1 MEGMLYKWTN
11 YISGWQP
18 RWFVLDGGTLSYY
31 DSQEDAWKGCKGSIK
46 ISVCEIQVNSSDST
60 RVDLTIPGE
69 QYFYLRAINAAER
82 QKWLVALGT
91 AKACL
96 TDNRTKREK
105 ELQENTEALKTKMS
119 ELRLYCDLLLQ
130 QVNKIKENDELGD
143 AAETGIDTGN
153 MVKSTC
159 TTFLK
164 TLEECMQIANR
175 TFSSDLATQSPPGSP
190 PVAAIKPQKI
200 KPVNHLNQN
209 LGEKWRDLAE
219 TSGEAIAHDNQSL
232 DSGAEGPDEPDRPE
246 HHPSPSDTEASNGN
260 SSIHEERADPTLHTT
275 QNSSETEHYEQPAEG
290 DEEDEADDQR
300 ETKQEQKHK
309 VDQSQEEHDNNK
321 KEVDAVQPQHQRE
334 AVADRDEARHED
346 ETSRDSTEPEDTEQV
361 ETFFSTMSHRF
372 SDIRLEDDNGIPTQ
386 EFLDSCYAIVPVLD
400 KLGSTVFAPVKM
412 DFVGNIKKIHQKL
425 MSDPDS
431 FPTLQ
436 SIVLHE
442 VHTDVAQVRNS
453 ATEAL
458 LWLRRGLKFLKEFLS
473 EVNAGEQDI
482 QGALNNAYGKTL
494 RQYHGWVVRGVFAL
508 ALRAAPS
515 YRSFTAALVSR
526 EGDELKS
533 SFTSGMHRD
542 LGMYL
547 PAMEKQLAILD
558 SLYEEYNL
566 ESDEVV

>member
-1 MEGMLYKWTN
+1 MEGVLYKWTN

-18 RWFVLDGGTLSYY
+18 RWFVLHGGTLSYY

-46 ISVCEIQVNSSDST
+46 ISVCEIQVNSSDPT
-60 RVDLTIPGE
+60 RVDLIIPGE

-130 QVNKIKENDELGD
+130 QVNKMKDGDELGETAEPGVD
-143 AAETGIDTGN
+143 AGN

-159 TTFLK
+159 ATFLE

-175 TFSSDLATQSPPGSP
+175 TFNTDLGTHSPPGTP
-190 PVAAIKPQKI
+190 PVAALKPQKI
-200 KPVNHLNQN
+200 KVANHLNLN
-209 LGEKWRDLAE
+209 LGEKWKDLTE
-219 TSGEAIAHDNQSL
+219 TSGETIAHDNQSH
-232 DSGAEGPDEPDRPE
+232 DSGAEGPDEPDRSE
-246 HHPSPSDTEASNGN
+246 NHPSPSDVE
-260 SSIHEERADPTLHTT
+260 SSIVRSEQVNRAAHIT
-275 QNSSETEHYEQPAEG
+275 QNASEIEHYNQPAEG
-290 DEEDEADDQR
+290 DDEKSSDQKR
-300 ETKQEQKHK
+300 NDQELHK
-309 VDQSQEEHDNNK
+309 GDQSEEHDSERE
-321 KEVDAVQPQHQRE
+321 KENTVLDQE
-334 AVADRDEARHED
+334 ASQDQFRTPSNSSE
-346 ETSRDSTEPEDTEQV
+346 SDTEQV
-361 ETFFSTMSHRF
+361 DTFFSTMSHRF
-372 SDIRLEDDNGIPTQ
+372 SDMRLDDDNGIPSQ

-412 DFVGNIKKIHQKL
+412 DFVGNIKKIQQKL
-425 MSDPDS
+425 ISDPES

-442 VHTDVAQVRNS
+442 VQTNVSQVRNS

-473 EVNAGEQDI
+473 EINGGEKDI
-482 QGALNNAYGKTL
+482 QTALNNAYGKTL

-508 ALRAAPS
+508 ALRAAPT
-515 YRSFTAALVSR
+515 YQSFTAALVSR
-526 EGDELKS
+526 EGDEQRS
-533 SFTSGMHRD
+533 DFTSSMHRD
-542 LGMYL
+542 LGLYL

-558 SLYEEYNL
+558 ELYEEYNL

>member
-1 MEGMLYKWTN
+1 MEGVLYKWTN

-18 RWFVLDGGTLSYY
+18 RWFVLHGGTLSYY

-46 ISVCEIQVNSSDST
+46 ISVCEIQVNSSDPT
-60 RVDLTIPGE
+60 RVDLIIPGE

-130 QVNKIKENDELGD
+130 QVNKIKDGDELGET
-143 AAETGIDTGN
+143 AEPGVESGN

-159 TTFLK
+159 TTFLE

-175 TFSSDLATQSPPGSP
+175 TFNTDLGTHSPPGTP
-190 PVAAIKPQKI
+190 PVAALKPQKI
-200 KPVNHLNQN
+200 KVANHLNLN
-209 LGEKWRDLAE
+209 LGEKWKDLTE
-219 TSGEAIAHDNQSL
+219 TSGETIAHDNQSH
-232 DSGAEGPDEPDRPE
+232 DSGAEGPDEPDRSE
-246 HHPSPSDTEASNGN
+246 NHPSPSDVE
-260 SSIHEERADPTLHTT
+260 SSIVRSEQVNRAAHIT
-275 QNSSETEHYEQPAEG
+275 QNASEIEHYNQPAEG
-290 DEEDEADDQR
+290 DDEKSSDQKR
-300 ETKQEQKHK
+300 NDQELHK
-309 VDQSQEEHDNNK
+309 EDQSEEHDSEREKENN
-321 KEVDAVQPQHQRE
+321 VLDQE
-334 AVADRDEARHED
+334 A
-346 ETSRDSTEPEDTEQV
+346 SRDQFRTPSNSSESDTEQV
-361 ETFFSTMSHRF
+361 DTFFSTMSHRF
-372 SDIRLEDDNGIPTQ
+372 SDMRLDDDNGIPSQ

-412 DFVGNIKKIHQKL
+412 DFVGNIKKIQQKL
-425 MSDPDS
+425 MSDPES

-442 VHTDVAQVRNS
+442 VQTNVSQVRNS

-473 EVNAGEQDI
+473 EINGGEKDI
-482 QGALNNAYGKTL
+482 QTALNNAYGKTL

-508 ALRAAPS
+508 ALRAAPT
-515 YRSFTAALVSR
+515 YQSFTAALVSR
-526 EGDELKS
+526 EGDEQRS
-533 SFTSGMHRD
+533 DFTSSMHRD
-542 LGMYL
+542 LGLYL

-558 SLYEEYNL
+558 ELYEEYNL

>member
-1 MEGMLYKWTN
+1 MEGTLHKWTN

-18 RWFVLDGGTLSYY
+18 RWFVLDGGILSYY

-46 ISVCEIQVNSSDST
+46 ISVCEIQVHTSDST

-69 QYFYLRAINAAER
+69 QYFYLKAINAAER
-82 QKWLVALGT
+82 QKWLVAMGT

-130 QVNKIKENDELGD
+130 QVNKIKESDELGQTV
-143 AAETGIDTGN
+143 ETGLDTGK

-175 TFSSDLATQSPPGSP
+175 TFSTDVTAHSPPGTP
-190 PVAAIKPQKI
+190 PLAAIKQN
-200 KPVNHLNQN
+200 KPVNPAPGSNQ
-209 LGEKWRDLAE
+209 
-219 TSGEAIAHDNQSL
+219 
-232 DSGAEGPDEPDRPE
+232 
-246 HHPSPSDTEASNGN
+246 PSPE
-260 SSIHEERADPTLHTT
+260 L
-275 QNSSETEHYEQPAEG
+275 EHLEQPAEG
-290 DEEDEADDQR
+290 DEKYDTPEEK
-300 ETKQEQKHK
+300 ETKQEQNNK
-309 VDQSQEEHDNNK
+309 VDQSQELPNNS
-321 KEVDAVQPQHQRE
+321 EINGVRLQRE
-334 AVADRDEARHED
+334 TASVQEENGED
-346 ETSRDSTEPEDTEQV
+346 ETQKVEDTEQSLTSNV
-361 ETFFSTMSHRF
+361 FFCLNLSCFFRF
-372 SDIRLEDDNGIPTQ
+372 NDIRLDDDNGIPTQ

-425 MSDPDS
+425 MSDPEC

-436 SIVLHE
+436 SIVQHE
-442 VHTDVAQVRNS
+442 VRTEVAQVRNS

-473 EVNAGEQDI
+473 EVNAGERDI

-494 RQYHGWVVRGVFAL
+494 RIYHGWVVRGVFAL
-508 ALRAAPS
+508 ALRAAPC
-515 YRSFTAALVSR
+515 YESFTAALVTR
-526 EGDELKS
+526 EGDELHS
-533 SFTSGMHRD
+533 EFTNSMHRD

-558 SLYEEYNL
+558 ELYEEYNL

>member
-1 MEGMLYKWTN
+1 MEGTLYKWTN

-46 ISVCEIQVNSSDST
+46 ISVCEIQVHSSDST

-130 QVNKIKENDELGD
+130 QVNRIKENDELGD
-143 AAETGIDTGN
+143 TAE
-153 MVKSTC
+153 STC
-159 TTFLK
+159 TTFLR

-175 TFSSDLATQSPPGSP
+175 TFSTDMATQSPPGSP
-190 PVAAIKPQKI
+190 TDAALKPQKVHVLS
-200 KPVNHLNQN
+200 PPLC
-209 LGEKWRDLAE
+209 
-219 TSGEAIAHDNQSL
+219 QSYN
-232 DSGAEGPDEPDRPE
+232 PII
-246 HHPSPSDTEASNGN
+246 
-260 SSIHEERADPTLHTT
+260 SSISSMGSEEDDTK
-275 QNSSETEHYEQPAEG
+275 ETE
-290 DEEDEADDQR
+290 
-300 ETKQEQKHK
+300 KEQKHK
-309 VDQSQEEHDNNK
+309 GDQIQEHDNNNQ
-321 KEVDAVQPQHQRE
+321 EVNAVQPQHQQE
-334 AVADRDEARHED
+334 ALPDQEEAQQEVD
-346 ETSRDSTEPEDTEQV
+346 SSTEQEDTGQV

-372 SDIRLEDDNGIPTQ
+372 SDIRLDDDNGIPTQ

-442 VHTDVAQVRNS
+442 VHRRVAKVRNS

-515 YRSFTAALVSR
+515 YQNFSAALVSN

-533 SFTSGMHRD
+533 SFISGVHRD
-542 LGMYL
+542 LGVYL
-547 PAMEKQLAILD
+547 PAMEKQLAVLD
-558 SLYEEYNL
+558 ALYDEYNL

>member
-1 MEGMLYKWTN
+1 MEGILHKWTN

-46 ISVCEIQVNSSDST
+46 ISVCEIQVHSTDIT

-105 ELQENTEALKTKMS
+105 ELQENTDALKTKMS

-130 QVNKIKENDELGD
+130 QVIKIKDNEELGD
-143 AAETGIDTGN
+143 LADAGEDMGS

-164 TLEECMQIANR
+164 TLEECMQIANH
-175 TFSSDLATQSPPGSP
+175 TFSADTVSQSPPGSP
-190 PVAAIKPQKI
+190 PVATIKPQKI
-200 KPVNHLNQN
+200 KPINHLKLN
-209 LGEKWRDLAE
+209 LGDKWRE
-219 TSGEAIAHDNQSL
+219 SGENAAHENQSQA
-232 DSGAEGPDEPDRPE
+232 SGQEGAEEPQRPDTLSLGDQGPSTDQPVPAQDQVPTSQDRL
-246 HHPSPSDTEASNGN
+246 
-260 SSIHEERADPTLHTT
+260 HEE
-275 QNSSETEHYEQPAEG
+275 
-290 DEEDEADDQR
+290 ED
-300 ETKQEQKHK
+300 
-309 VDQSQEEHDNNK
+309 VD
-321 KEVDAVQPQHQRE
+321 
-334 AVADRDEARHED
+334 
-346 ETSRDSTEPEDTEQV
+346 
-361 ETFFSTMSHRF
+361 TFFSTMSHRF
-372 SDIRLEDDNGIPTQ
+372 SDIRLDDDRGIPTQ
-386 EFLDSCYAIVPVLD
+386 DFLDSCYAIVPVLD
-400 KLGSTVFAPVKM
+400 KLGPTVFAPVKM
-412 DFVGNIKKIHQKL
+412 DFVGNIKKINQKWL
-425 MSDPDS
+425 SDPES

-442 VHTDVAQVRNS
+442 LQAATAQVRNS

-473 EVNAGEQDI
+473 EVNSGQQDI
-482 QGALNNAYGKTL
+482 HAALNNAYGRTL
-494 RQYHGWVVRGVFAL
+494 RQYHGWVIRGVFAL

-515 YRSFTAALVSR
+515 YESFTAALVSH
-526 EGDELKS
+526 EGDQLKPG
-533 SFTSGMHRD
+533 FITGMQRD
-542 LGMYL
+542 LGVYL
-547 PAMEKQLAILD
+547 PAMEDQLGILD
-558 SLYEEYNL
+558 ALYDEFNL

>member
-1 MEGMLYKWTN
+1 MEGILHKWTN

-18 RWFVLDGGTLSYY
+18 RWFVLEGGTLSYY

-46 ISVCEIQVNSSDST
+46 VSVCEIQVHSTDST

-130 QVNKIKENDELGD
+130 QVNKIKESDELGNL
-143 AAETGIDTGN
+143 AETGLDTGD

-164 TLEECMQIANR
+164 TLEECMQIATR
-175 TFSSDLATQSPPGSP
+175 TFNTDMPSQTPPGSP
-190 PVAAIKPQKI
+190 PVAAIKPQKVGDNEA
-200 KPVNHLNQN
+200 VNN
-209 LGEKWRDLAE
+209 
-219 TSGEAIAHDNQSL
+219 
-232 DSGAEGPDEPDRPE
+232 
-246 HHPSPSDTEASNGN
+246 N
-260 SSIHEERADPTLHTT
+260 SSNLKEQEQPDK
-275 QNSSETEHYEQPAEG
+275 NSSESEHHDPAAVIS
-290 DEEDEADDQR
+290 DQKEEWR
-300 ETKQEQKHK
+300 EQKHK
-309 VDQSQEEHDNNK
+309 EDQSLEQDNNNRVIYQQEDVTDPEGNELK
-321 KEVDAVQPQHQRE
+321 QP
-334 AVADRDEARHED
+334 
-346 ETSRDSTEPEDTEQV
+346 ETEDTEQV

-372 SDIRLEDDNGIPTQ
+372 SDINLDDDNGIPTQ

-425 MSDPDS
+425 LSDSDN

-442 VHTDVAQVRNS
+442 VEREVAHVRNS

-458 LWLRRGLKFLKEFLS
+458 LWLRRGLKFLMEFLS
-473 EVNAGEQDI
+473 EVNEGQTDVPR
-482 QGALNNAYGKTL
+482 ALNNSYGKTL
-494 RQYHGWVVRGVFAL
+494 RRYHGWVVRGVFA
-508 ALRAAPS
+508 
-515 YRSFTAALVSR
+515 V
-526 EGDELKS
+526 
-533 SFTSGMHRD
+533 
-542 LGMYL
+542 MYNIQHSNCG
-547 PAMEKQLAILD
+547 ED
-558 SLYEEYNL
+558 CR
-566 ESDEVV
+566 

>member
-1 MEGMLYKWTN
+1 MEGILYKWTN

-46 ISVCEIQVNSSDST
+46 ISVCEIQVHSSDST
-60 RVDLTIPGE
+60 RLDLTIPGE

-130 QVNKIKENDELGD
+130 QVNKIKDDDELGV
-143 AAETGIDTGN
+143 AAESGIDAGN

-175 TFSSDLATQSPPGSP
+175 TFTPDASKQSPPASP
-190 PVAAIKPQKI
+190 PVAAIKPQK
-200 KPVNHLNQN
+200 LRQR
-209 LGEKWRDLAE
+209 LGERCRDLSE
-219 TSGEAIAHDNQSL
+219 TDVTAHDTRSL
-232 DSGAEGPDEPDRPE
+232 DSGAGGRDEPDGPE
-246 HHPSPSDTEASNGN
+246 RQPFPSNRHTANGDNAMQEEKVDPLPPASQNTSRAEATAAADDDEGQKETQRSAAAESGG
-260 SSIHEERADPTLHTT
+260 EEPRQETLPDGEEADC
-275 QNSSETEHYEQPAEG
+275 
-290 DEEDEADDQR
+290 EEDIF
-300 ETKQEQKHK
+300 K
-309 VDQSQEEHDNNK
+309 
-321 KEVDAVQPQHQRE
+321 
-334 AVADRDEARHED
+334 
-346 ETSRDSTEPEDTEQV
+346 DSAEPEEPV

-372 SDIRLEDDNGIPTQ
+372 SDLKLDDDNGIPTQ

-400 KLGSTVFAPVKM
+400 KLGPTVFAPVKM
-412 DFVGNIKKIHQKL
+412 DFVGNIKKINQKL
-425 MSDPDS
+425 MSDPAA

-442 VHTDVAQVRNS
+442 VHGQVAEVRNS

-473 EVNAGEQDI
+473 QVNAGERDI
-482 QGALNNAYGKTL
+482 HAALNHAYGKTL

-515 YRSFTAALVSR
+515 YQSFTAALVTT

-533 SFTSGMHRD
+533 GFAGGMRRD
-542 LGMYL
+542 LSLYL
-547 PAMEKQLAILD
+547 PAMDRQLAILD
-558 SLYEEYNL
+558 ALYEEYNL

>member
-18 RWFVLDGGTLSYY
+18 RWFVLNGGTLSYY

-46 ISVCEIQVNSSDST
+46 ISVCEIQVHSSDST

-82 QKWLVALGT
+82 QKWLVALGS

-105 ELQENTEALKTKMS
+105 ELQENTDALKTKMS

-130 QVNKIKENDELGD
+130 QVNKIKENDELEEMS
-143 AAETGIDTGN
+143 AEIGTDTGN
-153 MVKSTC
+153 MVKTTC

-175 TFSSDLATQSPPGSP
+175 TFSTDMATHSPPGTP

-200 KPVNHLNQN
+200 KPVNHLNQS
-209 LGEKWRDLAE
+209 LGEKMRDLTE
-219 TSGEAIAHDNQSL
+219 TFGKEAVGPDSQSL
-232 DSGAEGPDEPDRPE
+232 DSGAEGSDEPDGPE
-246 HHPSPSDTEASNGN
+246 HHPSPSDPE
-260 SSIHEERADPTLHTT
+260 SSISSVPLEQANLASHTNQNASEMERDH
-275 QNSSETEHYEQPAEG
+275 QPAEG
-290 DEEDEADDQR
+290 NQDMEAADQSDTR
-300 ETKQEQKHK
+300 QEPKHK
-309 VDQSQEEHDNNK
+309 ADQSPEQDINSGEE
-321 KEVDAVQPQHQRE
+321 DAVQLQHRQE
-334 AVADRDEARHED
+334 CVSDQEEGQEEG
-346 ETSRDSTEPEDTEQV
+346 ETLTDSGDTEQV

-372 SDIRLEDDNGIPTQ
+372 SDIRLDDDNGIPTQ

-412 DFVGNIKKIHQKL
+412 DFVGNIKKIQQKQ
-425 MSDPDS
+425 MSDPDG
-431 FPTLQ
+431 FHTLQ

-442 VHTDVAQVRNS
+442 VQTDVAQMRNS

-473 EVNAGEQDI
+473 EVNAGAQDI

-515 YRSFTAALVSR
+515 YKSFTAALVSN
-526 EGDELKS
+526 EGDELS
-533 SFTSGMHRD
+533 SHFTDGMHRD
-542 LGMYL
+542 LGLYL
-547 PAMEKQLAILD
+547 PAMDKHLAILD
-558 SLYEEYNL
+558 ALYEEYNL